1 MEKFHSSKFH
11 VSSNENGCLGGGG
24 VAPKWLT
31 GGEQPLGLDDFV
43 PSPTSYIVSPE
54 TQTF

>member
-1 MEKFHSSKFH
+1 MEKFIFLNSMFLQMKM
-11 VSSNENGCLGGGG
+11 VVWGGG

-31 GGEQPLGLDDFV
+31 GGEQLLGLDDFV